1 MGLGYSLSIK
11 RLTSILKKGGFLSAF
26 FDSEKNKVWESIL
39 IYRNKIYLIISIFSG
54 CLLLSSC
61 QESEQGRI
69 LNYKKGVYLGK
80 KDDSL
85 SKDQVYNLKMHAS
98 RQRNF

>member
-1 MGLGYSLSIK
+1 MGLWYSLSIK

-26 FDSEKNKVWESIL
+26 FDSKKNKVWESIV
-39 IYRNKIYLIISIFSG
+39 INRNKIYLIISIFSG

-69 LNYKKGVYLGK
+69 LNYEKGVYLGK

-85 SKDQVYNLKMHAS
+85 TKEQEYNLKMHAS